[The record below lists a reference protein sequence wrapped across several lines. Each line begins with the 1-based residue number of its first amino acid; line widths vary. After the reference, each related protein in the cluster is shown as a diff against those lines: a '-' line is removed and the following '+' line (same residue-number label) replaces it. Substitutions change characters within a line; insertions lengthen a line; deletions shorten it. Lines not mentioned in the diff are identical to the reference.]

1 MAVALAVAAGAQ
13 GVAAAAAAAL
23 TAVVLLLFFRA
34 WLGGV
39 TGDCLGATAALC
51 ETAALV
57 AFLAAR

>member
-1 MAVALAVAAGAQ
+1 MVGLAF
-13 GVAAAAAAAL
+13 
-23 TAVVLLLFFRA
+23 LLFFRA

-51 ETAALV
+51 ETAALI

>member
-1 MAVALAVAAGAQ
+1 
-13 GVAAAAAAAL
+13 
-23 TAVVLLLFFRA
+23 
-34 WLGGV
+34 V